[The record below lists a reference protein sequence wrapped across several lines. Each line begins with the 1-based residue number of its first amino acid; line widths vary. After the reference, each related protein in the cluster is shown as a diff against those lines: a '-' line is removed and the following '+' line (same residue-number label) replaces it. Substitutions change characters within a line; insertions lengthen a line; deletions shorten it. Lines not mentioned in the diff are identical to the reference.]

1 MKSFTASDGH
11 QFSAYQSDPGIAPR
25 ALVII
30 IQEIFGVT
38 GHLRDIADRFAE
50 NGYRAVVPAFFDR
63 IDPAI
68 SLTYD
73 DVETGREF
81 AMQLKTDQVLLDIA
95 AVIDSNPGVNVA
107 VVGFCWGG
115 TLAYLAA
122 SQLEL
127 SAAVAYYGTRIQQ
140 HLDQQPKCPF
150 LFHFGANDH
159 LVSAADI
166 EQIRQVNSQS
176 TFYIYAG
183 AGHAFSCEP
192 RTSYHAESAALSWSR
207 TLEFLSEQ
215 IK

>member
-11 QFSAYQSDPGIAPR
+11 QFSAYQSDPDTAPR

-38 GHLRDIADRFAE
+38 DHLRDIADRFAE

-73 DVETGREF
+73 DVETGREL
-81 AMQLKTDQVLLDIA
+81 AMQLQSDQVLLDIA

-122 SQLEL
+122 SQLNL

-140 HLDQQPKCPF
+140 HLDQKPKCPF
-150 LFHFGANDH
+150 LFHFGAKDQ
-159 LVSAADI
+159 LVSATDV
-166 EQIRQVNSQS
+166 EKIRQVNSQS
-176 TFYIYAG
+176 TFFIYED

-192 RTSYHAESAALSWSR
+192 RPSYHAESAALSWSR
-207 TLEFLSEQ
+207 TLEFLSQ
-215 IK
+215 QT